1 VIWRLLANEYNL
13 PQMDCPKCK
22 LVNPTNATRCD
33 CGYDFQTH
41 TIQRS
46 YLTERDKRLLR
57 PSPGVAGMII
67 GVLFV
72 LEATLRLT
80 SAAVAKHSLA
90 LGVFTIILI
99 AAFVCF
105 WLWDKKENLR

>member
-1 VIWRLLANEYNL
+1 
-13 PQMDCPKCK
+13 
-22 LVNPTNATRCD
+22 
-33 CGYDFQTH
+33 
-41 TIQRS
+41 
-46 YLTERDKRLLR
+46 
-57 PSPGVAGMII
+57 MII

-80 SAAVAKHSLA
+80 SAAVAKRSLA

-105 WLWDKKENLR
+105 WFWDKKENLR